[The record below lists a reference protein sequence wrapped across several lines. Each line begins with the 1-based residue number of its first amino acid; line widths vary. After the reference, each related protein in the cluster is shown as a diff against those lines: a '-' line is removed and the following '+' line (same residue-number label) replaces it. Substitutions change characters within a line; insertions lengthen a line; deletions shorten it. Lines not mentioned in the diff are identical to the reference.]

1 MTDTNHRYCT
11 LGSSV
16 NPSVFEVDGIDALG
30 CFGDGNGLFLKSPVV
45 QRSSLKGDDDL
56 ICG

>member
-16 NPSVFEVDGIDALG
+16 KPKLFEVNGIDPRL
-30 CFGDGNGLFLKSPVV
+30 FGKEWAFLKRPGE
-45 QRSSLKGDDDL
+45 RSSLKVTMT
-56 ICG
+56 